1 MIDGPQSFFPVYEP
15 TQEDLKARL
24 KAAEGPADTKYY
36 DANGEG
42 MSHFSASSK
51 STGKVINV
59 PNKSADDP

>member
-24 KAAEGPADTKYY
+24 KVAEGPADTKYY

-51 STGKVINV
+51 SKGKVINV